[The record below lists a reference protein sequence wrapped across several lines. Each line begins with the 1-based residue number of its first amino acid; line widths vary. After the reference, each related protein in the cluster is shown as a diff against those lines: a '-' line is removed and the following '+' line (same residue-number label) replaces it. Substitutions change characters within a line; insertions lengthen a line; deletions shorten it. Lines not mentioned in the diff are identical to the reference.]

1 MHGRRRVLALLAT
14 IAIGWASAGALRA
27 IAQPPT
33 GQPEPTADALRA
45 IVGAAHIDGM
55 RWPRFPDY
63 QRILEALY
71 GPRSYAPL
79 WLDAGQPT
87 PQAREAIA
95 VLLEAG
101 AKGLDPRDYD
111 AEKLDQASRT
121 LGASASTQ
129 EQARFDAMLSVGLL
143 RNISDLHIGRV
154 NPKHLAF
161 GFDIDPKK
169 YDLAALVAGAVR
181 DGRVREVV
189 KQAEPHFPQNRL
201 LEEQLA
207 RYREIAADPSL
218 APVQIAAP
226 SKPGAPLASAP
237 ELARWLA
244 ALGDMPASAAPS
256 PGVYDGPLVEGVKH
270 FQARHGLAP
279 DGVIGKGTARE
290 LAVPA
295 SRRVEQIELA
305 LERLRWIPALES
317 GRAVFV
323 NVPAFE
329 LLAFD
334 DIAAD
339 QRPSVQ
345 MIVVVGRALRHETP
359 IFTGAMKT
367 VVFAPYWNVP
377 RSITRNEILPK
388 LRKNPG
394 YLAAQQMEIV
404 SGGQVLPPTAASI
417 EKLTSGAAQLRQR
430 PGPKNALGRVKFL
443 FPNSNNVYLHDTPSQ
458 APFAEAR
465 RDFSHGCIRL
475 SQPAAL
481 AEWVLRGAP
490 GWDADRVA
498 REMVRSSELAVPVQP
513 PVPVVIYYTTALAR
527 RDGTIAFFDDVYG
540 LDARLERALARG
552 YPYPP

>member
-1 MHGRRRVLALLAT
+1 VRNRRSLLAS
-14 IAIGWASAGALRA
+14 IAIAGALFGA
-27 IAQPPT
+27 LPACAQS
-33 GQPEPTADALRA
+33 EPTADAIRA
-45 IVGAAHIDGM
+45 IVAAARLEGL

-63 QRILEALY
+63 QHILLALY
-71 GPRSYAPL
+71 EPRGYAPL
-79 WLDAGQPT
+79 WLDAGRPT
-87 PQAREAIA
+87 SQAREAIA
-95 VLLEAG
+95 VLRESD

-111 AEKLDQASRT
+111 AELLDRT
-121 LGASASTQ
+121 AHGLGPDASAP
-129 EQARFDAMLSVGLL
+129 ERARFDAMLSVALL
-143 RNISDLHIGRV
+143 RDISDLHIGKV

-169 YDLAALVAGAVR
+169 YDLAAVVADAVR
-181 DGRVREVV
+181 EGKVREVV
-189 KQAEPHFPQNRL
+189 EQAEPHFAQNRR

-207 RYREIAADPSL
+207 RYRQLAADAEL
-218 APVQIAAP
+218 APVQVAAP
-226 SKPGAPLASAP
+226 LKPGTPLASAP

-244 ALGDMPASAAPS
+244 ALGDLPAADTNVP
-256 PGVYDGPLVEGVKH
+256 PVYDGPLVDAVKR

-279 DGVIGKGTARE
+279 DGVIGAATARA

-295 SRRVEQIELA
+295 ARRVRQIELA
-305 LERLRWIPALES
+305 LERLRWIPALEA
-317 GRAVFV
+317 GRVVFV

-329 LLAFD
+329 LWAFD
-334 DIAAD
+334 EIGPEKGPA
-339 QRPSVQ
+339 VQ
-345 MIVVVGRALRHETP
+345 MPVVVGRAIRTETP

-417 EKLTSGAAQLRQR
+417 ERLAKGTAQLRQR

-475 SQPAAL
+475 SRPAAL

-490 GWDADRVA
+490 GWDAERVA
-498 REMVRSSELAVPVQP
+498 REMARKSELQVPLAQP
-513 PVPVVIYYTTALAR
+513 IPVVIYYTTAVAR
-527 RDGTIAFFDDVYG
+527 RDGTIAFYDDVYG
-540 LDARLERALARG
+540 QDVRLERVLAAG

>member
-1 MHGRRRVLALLAT
+1 VRKRSLLVRLA
-14 IAIGWASAGALRA
+14 IAGALLGTLPA
-27 IAQPPT
+27 SAQS
-33 GQPEPTADALRA
+33 EPSADAIRA
-45 IVGAAHIDGM
+45 IVAAASLEGM

-63 QRILEALY
+63 QHILVTLY
-71 GPRSYAPL
+71 EPRGYAPL
-79 WLDAGQPT
+79 WLDAGRPT
-87 PQAREAIA
+87 SQAHEAIE
-95 VLLEAG
+95 LLRESD
-101 AKGLDPRDYD
+101 AKGLDARDYD
-111 AEKLDQASRT
+111 AELLERTAQA
-121 LGASASTQ
+121 LGPETSPQ
-129 EQARFDAMLSVGLL
+129 DRARFDAMLSVALL
-143 RNISDLHIGRV
+143 RNISDLHIGKV

-169 YDLAALVAGAVR
+169 YDLAALVADAVR
-181 DGRVREVV
+181 DGRIREVV
-189 KQAEPHFPQNRL
+189 AQAEPHFAQNRL

-207 RYREIAADPSL
+207 RYRTIAADSSL

-226 SKPGAPLASAP
+226 LKPGAPLVSAP
-237 ELARWLA
+237 ALARWLA
-244 ALGDMPASAAPS
+244 ALGDLPAADANVP
-256 PGVYDGPLVEGVKH
+256 PVYEGPLVDAVKR
-270 FQARHGLAP
+270 FQSRHGLAP
-279 DGVIGKGTARE
+279 DGVIGKGTARA

-295 SRRVEQIELA
+295 SQRIEQIALA

-317 GRAVFV
+317 GRVVFV

-329 LLAFD
+329 LWAFD
-334 DIAAD
+334 DIAAG
-339 QRPSVQ
+339 QPPSVQ
-345 MIVVVGRALRHETP
+345 MIVVVGRAMRHETP

-377 RSITRNEILPK
+377 RSITRNEMLPK

-404 SGGQVLPPTAASI
+404 SGGQVLAPTAASI
-417 EKLTSGAAQLRQR
+417 EKLASGAAQLRQR

-498 REMVRSSELAVPVQP
+498 REMARASELAVPVQP
-513 PVPVVIYYTTALAR
+513 PIPVVIYYTTALAR

-540 LDARLERALARG
+540 FDARLERALARG